1 VTDIVGNRLDGE
13 ANTNEPHD
21 SQSTLP
27 SGDGVPGG
35 SFVARFTVDT
45 RPEIGSYGAE
55 AAWVDTN
62 GNFSFDPENADF
74 VNRDIQYKM
83 EFLDANNVAID
94 KIYTSDNVF
103 AGKFTATAGS
113 TTDGFDKL
121 AAYGRQNGGFRW
133 LVDTDNNGVAD
144 VRVFDPA
151 NINGIPVAGNFDG
164 NTANGDEVG
173 VFDGA
178 AWWLDTNHDYR
189 VDLRVASPIVG
200 FPIVGD
206 FDGDG
211 RDDLATWQ
219 ADQFRFDLAANGF
232 GQQDATI
239 NFGFIGTRERP
250 VAADMDFDGVDDIGL
265 WNPDNTGPTAAA
277 TTAEWYFLIS
287 GVRDGRIPIAGTV
300 NLLAHAFTPVPFGRD
315 LYAAYGDDAALP
327 LVGNFDPPPT
337 TVVGNDGSGN
347 PITMNLDVNRD
358 GFVTPLDALL
368 VINMLNSGGGEAMLS
383 TAQSNGMYPDVD
395 SSGSVA
401 PLDAL
406 LIINRLNSGS
416 GEGEAVIVSAGVSS
430 VAAVPSE
437 TGTVSSGS
445 SASIGSDLSSGSSA
459 SSSVVAAAASEQS
472 FVSESDAVAAA
483 IAQLL
488 DDTNDND
495 GIDESLAARDA
506 SETDEDAVDSL
517 FARL

>member
-1 VTDIVGNRLDGE
+1 
-13 ANTNEPHD
+13 
-21 SQSTLP
+21 
-27 SGDGVPGG
+27 
-35 SFVARFTVDT
+35 
-45 RPEIGSYGAE
+45 
-55 AAWVDTN
+55 
-62 GNFSFDPENADF
+62 
-74 VNRDIQYKM
+74 
-83 EFLDANNVAID
+83 
-94 KIYTSDNVF
+94 
-103 AGKFTATAGS
+103 
-113 TTDGFDKL
+113 
-121 AAYGRQNGGFRW
+121 
-133 LVDTDNNGVAD
+133 
-144 VRVFDPA
+144 
-151 NINGIPVAGNFDG
+151 
-164 NTANGDEVG
+164 
-173 VFDGA
+173 
-178 AWWLDTNHDYR
+178 
-189 VDLRVASPIVG
+189 
-200 FPIVGD
+200 
-206 FDGDG
+206 
-211 RDDLATWQ
+211 
-219 ADQFRFDLAANGF
+219 
-232 GQQDATI
+232 
-239 NFGFIGTRERP
+239 
-250 VAADMDFDGVDDIGL
+250 MDFDGVDDIGL

-416 GEGEAVIVSAGVSS
+416 GEGEGEAVIVSAGVSS

>member
-1 VTDIVGNRLDGE
+1 
-13 ANTNEPHD
+13 
-21 SQSTLP
+21 
-27 SGDGVPGG
+27 
-35 SFVARFTVDT
+35 
-45 RPEIGSYGAE
+45 
-55 AAWVDTN
+55 
-62 GNFSFDPENADF
+62 
-74 VNRDIQYKM
+74 M

-103 AGKFTATAGS
+103 AGKFSATAGS
-113 TTDGFDKL
+113 LSDGFDKL

-151 NINGIPVAGNFDG
+151 NINGVPVAGNFDG
-164 NTANGDEVG
+164 NLANGDEVG
-173 VFDGA
+173 VFD
-178 AWWLDTNHDYR
+178 TR
-189 VDLRVASPIVG
+189 IASPIVG

-250 VAADMDFDGVDDIGL
+250 VAADMDMDGVDDIGL
-265 WNPDNTGPTAAA
+265 WNPDNTGPTATP

-287 GVRDGRIPIAGTV
+287 GVRDGRTAIPGTV

-337 TVVGNDGSGN
+337 TVGGTNGSGN

-358 GFVTPLDALL
+358 GVVTPLDALI
-368 VINMLNSGGGEAMLS
+368 VINVLNVGGGESAVNAVK
-383 TAQSNGMYPDVD
+383 AQGMFPDVD
-395 SSGSVA
+395 GSGSVV

-406 LIINRLNSGS
+406 MIINRLNSGS
-416 GEGEAVIVSAGVSS
+416 GEGESASATASGVASVTVDVFASASAGVSTDS
-430 VAAVPSE
+430 GSAPIVAAPIAMAQVAESLVDAA
-437 TGTVSSGS
+437 GAVAGAA
-445 SASIGSDLSSGSSA
+445 SASTGLAGA
-459 SSSVVAAAASEQS
+459 GEA
-472 FVSESDAVAAA
+472 DAIAVA
-483 IAQLL
+483 IAQLVG
-488 DDTNDND
+488 DD
-495 GIDESLAARDA
+495 DESSEIDAVLAARDA
-506 SETDEDAVDSL
+506 NDSDEDAVDSL